1 MIVGEEEDLARRKR
15 RWCLRILLGID
26 RLIQG
31 GRGCR
36 GRSLVGMHVCM
47 MDVSSHV
54 NSGLK
59 IGSFPVLYI
68 ISF

>member
-15 RWCLRILLGID
+15 RWHLRILLDID

-36 GRSLVGMHVCM
+36 GSSLVGIHVCM
-47 MDVSSHV
+47 MER
-54 NSGLK
+54 K
-59 IGSFPVLYI
+59 
-68 ISF
+68 